1 MHRHTLAVWMLGI
14 SLALGL
20 IGNIFFY
27 EKIIGLS
34 FFLFIGLAVLAT
46 LAVAAAARLPIN
58 RRNLW
63 PLLPMLAFA
72 ALVAIRGDSLINT
85 LNIGAVLALG
95 GLALGYLTQ
104 PEPLDEATLSTQAST
119 VIGASLFSALGG
131 INEIAAA
138 WRWLR
143 ERSWQG
149 KTAVAVMRG
158 LMLGLPVVVV
168 FTLLLGSADV
178 VFAGY
183 VQDIW
188 NLLALNSSANVL
200 EQVMLIGGLGWVAA
214 GAMSYGLTR
223 HFIDQQPALPADDE
237 PEAYLVQGESE
248 PVAMEAVSPAP
259 LREKRKARPLMQ
271 LGLIESAIVL
281 GLVDALFAA
290 FVIIQFAYFFGGE
303 ATIEARGLS
312 YAEYARSGFFELVA
326 VSVLTLGLALF
337 LDNATIRGLRRE
349 NTIFR
354 LLALVMIALVGVM
367 LVSAAQRMWLY
378 EAAYGFTR
386 LRVYTHVAMLWIG
399 VLFGAFVLSLFRLK
413 RHVFALGVLVAAIGY
428 LATLNVMNVDL
439 YIAERN
445 IARYHEGQALDLGLL
460 MSLSVDA
467 VPAMLPLYDE
477 LEDNPTVDAQ
487 ATVGLWLASKL
498 YNLDLQRAGM
508 GATIFS
514 ANLAREEAWRR
525 LDARRTQ
532 LPEYDPSAFRYAT
545 TYFDVYNPR
554 YTSGWDG
561 LTATPPPVPTSAPGE

>member
-1 MHRHTLAVWMLGI
+1 MQRGKLAVWLLSI

-20 IGNIFFY
+20 IANIFFY
-27 EKIIGLS
+27 HKTIGLS
-34 FFLFIGLAVLAT
+34 FFLFIGLSVLAT
-46 LAVAAAARLPIN
+46 LAVAAAARLPVN

-63 PLLPMLAFA
+63 PLLPILAFA
-72 ALVAIRGDSLINT
+72 ALVAIRGDSIINT
-85 LNIGAVLALG
+85 LNISAALALG
-95 GLALGYLTQ
+95 GLTLGYLTR
-104 PEPLDEATLSTQAST
+104 PEPLDEATLPAQATT
-119 VIGASLFSALGG
+119 VIAASLFSVFGG
-131 INEIAAA
+131 ISEARAA

-149 KTAVAVMRG
+149 KIVVAVMRG
-158 LMLGLPVVVV
+158 LMIAVPVVAV

-183 VQDIW
+183 VQDVW
-188 NLLALNSSANVL
+188 NLLALNSSASL
-200 EQVMLIGGLGWVAA
+200 LGQVMLIGGVGWLAA
-214 GAMSYGLTR
+214 GALSYGLAR
-223 HFIDQQPALPADDE
+223 HLADEQPALPADDKA
-237 PEAYLVQGESE
+237 EAYFVQGERE
-248 PVAMEAVSPAP
+248 PVTMQAVSPAP

-281 GLVDALFAA
+281 GLVDALFAV

-349 NTIFR
+349 NTVFR

-399 VLFGAFVLSLFRLK
+399 VLFGAFALSLFRLK

-467 VPAMLPLYDE
+467 VPAMLPLYDA
-477 LEDNPTVDAQ
+477 LEDNPTPDAQ

-498 YNLDLQRAGM
+498 YNLDRQRAGM

-514 ANLAREEAWRR
+514 ANLAREDAWR
-525 LDARRTQ
+525 LLNARRTQ
-532 LPEYDPSAFRYAT
+532 LPEYDPASFRFSH

-554 YTSGWDG
+554 YSPGWEG
-561 LTATPPPVPTSAPGE
+561 QTATPPPVPASAPAE